1 MMNQADINRMWDIV
15 GNLVVNA
22 AAEVFTKKGKLLEKG
37 GLVENIKY
45 QVTPKNEIE
54 FLVTKYYE
62 YYVAGRKPFAKKV
75 PISALLKWIKRY
87 RFKVGK
93 GRNKKGRYISDLSFA
108 FAIQQSIYKKGIKAK
123 QDPIEQALIIANDA
137 IEKVVYEDF
146 TTILFA
152 DLEKFFGS

>member
-1 MMNQADINRMWDIV
+1 MVTQEDINRMWDIV

-22 AAEVFTKKGKLLEKG
+22 ASEVFTTKSKLLAKG

-75 PISALLKWIKRY
+75 PISALIKWIKRY

-93 GRNKKGRYISDLSFA
+93 GRDKKGKFISDLSFA
-108 FAIQQSIYKKGIKAK
+108 FAIQNAIYKKGIKAK
-123 QDPIEQALIIANDA
+123 QDPIEQALNIANDA
-137 IEKVVYEDF
+137 IEKVVYDDF

-152 DLEKFFGS
+152 DLDKFFND

>member
-1 MMNQADINRMWDIV
+1 MTQADINRMWDIV

-22 AAEVFTKKGKLLEKG
+22 AANVFVKKGKLLAKG

-45 QVTPKNEIE
+45 QVTKKNDIE

-75 PISALLKWIKRY
+75 PISALIKWIKRY

-93 GRNKKGRYISDLSFA
+93 GRDKKGKFITDLSFA
-108 FAIQQSIYKKGIKAK
+108 FAIQNAIYKRGIKAK
-123 QDPIEQALIIANDA
+123 QDPIEQALKIANDA

-152 DLEKFFGS
+152 DLEKFFGE